1 MVSQLDK
8 TNVTEIIYPDSDSQ
22 PMADNTLQ
30 FRWITTIKTNLD
42 WLFRE
47 QSDVFVAGDLLWYPV
62 ENDNKLRQAPDI
74 MVVFGR
80 PKGERGSYR
89 QWLEN
94 NISPQ
99 VVFEIISPGNTLTEM
114 SKKQLF
120 YDRYGVEEYYLYDP
134 HKNDASGGIRGEN
147 QLEILET
154 LDNWVSPRLGIR
166 FQLGEPEILL
176 FYPDG
181 QPFTS
186 YNEEKQRAERLANK
200 LRELGLNPDQI

>member
-1 MVSQLDK
+1 MVSQLDQ
-8 TNVTEIIYPDSDSQ
+8 THFTEIIYPDSDGQ
-22 PMADNTLQ
+22 PMADDTLQ

-42 WLFRE
+42 WLFRN

-62 ENDNKLRQAPDI
+62 ENDNKLRQAPDT

-89 QWLEN
+89 QWVEN

-99 VVFEIISPGNTLTEM
+99 VVFEILSLDNTLTEM
-114 SKKQLF
+114 AKKQLF
-120 YDRYGVEEYYLYDP
+120 YELYGVEEYYLYDP
-134 HKNDASGGIRGEN
+134 HKNDASGWIRGEN
-147 QLEILET
+147 QLEIIET

-166 FQLGEPEILL
+166 FQLGEPEMLL
-176 FYPDG
+176 YYPDG

-200 LRELGLNPDQI
+200 LRELGINPDEI

>member
-1 MVSQLDK
+1 MVSQLDQ
-8 TNVTEIIYPDSDSQ
+8 TNLTEIIYPDSDGK

-42 WLFRE
+42 WLFCK

-62 ENDNKLRQAPDI
+62 ENDNKLRQALDI

-80 PKGERGSYR
+80 AKGERGSYR

-99 VVFEIISPGNTLTEM
+99 VVFEILSPDNTLTEM
-114 SKKQLF
+114 AKKQLF
-120 YDRYGVEEYYLYDP
+120 YERYGVEEYYLYDP
-134 HKNDASGGIRGEN
+134 HKNDASGWIRGEN
-147 QLEILET
+147 HLEILET

-166 FQLGEPEILL
+166 FQLGESEMLL
-176 FYPDG
+176 YYPDG

-186 YNEEKQRAERLANK
+186 YNEEKQRAE
-200 LRELGLNPDQI
+200 